1 MRKYLQI
8 FKNWRIDVIAAVFT
22 AGIALF
28 VCDGEDIRTLMAAKA
43 IGLLLIYTTAC
54 LVHHWKDS
62 IRELDVFNIDGDE
75 EREA

>member
-62 IRELDVFNIDGDE
+62 IRELEVFNIDGDE